1 MRNQNFTKRRLLNG
15 STQVDADGGRHDVS
29 ILQSQVSEAVQAL
42 RAKRVPFAVQAAQQQ
57 DGGLLGVVANLIV
70 PVALLGG
77 LLFLTVVGFIIF
89 VSLARKKR
97 SLNGTYSPQ
106 KLELQAPRLELDF
119 IMKPPNEERL
129 I

>member
-1 MRNQNFTKRRLLNG
+1 LVLL
-15 STQVDADGGRHDVS
+15 
-29 ILQSQVSEAVQAL
+29 
-42 RAKRVPFAVQAAQQQ
+42 
-57 DGGLLGVVANLIV
+57 VAPL
-70 PVALLGG
+70 AGG
-77 LLFLTVVGFIIF
+77 LLFVAVVGLIVF

-119 IMKPPNEERL
+119 MMKPPNEERL

>member
-1 MRNQNFTKRRLLNG
+1 MFVESEWDGRDKDGDWLLL
-15 STQVDADGGRHDVS
+15 VIAP
-29 ILQSQVSEAVQAL
+29 LA
-42 RAKRVPFAVQAAQQQ
+42 
-57 DGGLLGVVANLIV
+57 GGLMFVAVV
-70 PVALLGG
+70 G
-77 LLFLTVVGFIIF
+77 LLVF

-119 IMKPPNEERL
+119 MMKPPNEERL

>member
-1 MRNQNFTKRRLLNG
+1 MKGDWAPEFGESTWLALL
-15 STQVDADGGRHDVS
+15 A
-29 ILQSQVSEAVQAL
+29 
-42 RAKRVPFAVQAAQQQ
+42 P
-57 DGGLLGVVANLIV
+57 
-70 PVALLGG
+70 LLGG

>member
-1 MRNQNFTKRRLLNG
+1 MFVESEWDGRDEDGDWLLL
-15 STQVDADGGRHDVS
+15 VIAP
-29 ILQSQVSEAVQAL
+29 LA
-42 RAKRVPFAVQAAQQQ
+42 
-57 DGGLLGVVANLIV
+57 GGLMFVAVV
-70 PVALLGG
+70 G
-77 LLFLTVVGFIIF
+77 LLVF

-119 IMKPPNEERL
+119 MMKPPNEERL

>member
-1 MRNQNFTKRRLLNG
+1 MFVEGEWDGRNKSGDWLLM
-15 STQVDADGGRHDVS
+15 VVAP
-29 ILQSQVSEAVQAL
+29 LA
-42 RAKRVPFAVQAAQQQ
+42 
-57 DGGLLGVVANLIV
+57 GGLMFVAVV
-70 PVALLGG
+70 G
-77 LLFLTVVGFIIF
+77 LLVF

-119 IMKPPNEERL
+119 MMKPPNEERL

>member
-1 MRNQNFTKRRLLNG
+1 MRNQNFTAPSETRRLLNG
-15 STQVDADGGRHDVS
+15 YTQVDADGGRHDVS

-77 LLFLTVVGFIIF
+77 LLFLLRGGPGGQGGGPF
-89 VSLARKKR
+89 
-97 SLNGTYSPQ
+97 GGGDGPMGM
-106 KLELQAPRLELDF
+106 LQSRAKVEVEPETGADAA
-119 IMKPPNEERL
+119 
-129 I
+129 

>member
-1 MRNQNFTKRRLLNG
+1 MYVEGSRRTSNDDWLVLL
-15 STQVDADGGRHDVS
+15 
-29 ILQSQVSEAVQAL
+29 
-42 RAKRVPFAVQAAQQQ
+42 
-57 DGGLLGVVANLIV
+57 VAPL
-70 PVALLGG
+70 AGG
-77 LLFLTVVGFIIF
+77 LLFVAVVGLIVF

-119 IMKPPNEERL
+119 MMKPPNEERL

>member
-1 MRNQNFTKRRLLNG
+1 MFVESELDGRDKDGDWLLL
-15 STQVDADGGRHDVS
+15 VIAP
-29 ILQSQVSEAVQAL
+29 LA
-42 RAKRVPFAVQAAQQQ
+42 
-57 DGGLLGVVANLIV
+57 GGLMFVAVV
-70 PVALLGG
+70 G
-77 LLFLTVVGFIIF
+77 LLVF

-119 IMKPPNEERL
+119 MMKPPNEERL

>member
-1 MRNQNFTKRRLLNG
+1 VFVESELDGRDKDGDWLLL
-15 STQVDADGGRHDVS
+15 VIAP
-29 ILQSQVSEAVQAL
+29 LA
-42 RAKRVPFAVQAAQQQ
+42 
-57 DGGLLGVVANLIV
+57 GGLMFVAVV
-70 PVALLGG
+70 G
-77 LLFLTVVGFIIF
+77 LLVF

-119 IMKPPNEERL
+119 MMKPPNEERL

>member
-1 MRNQNFTKRRLLNG
+1 MSGDWKGLEE
-15 STQVDADGGRHDVS
+15 DGDWLVLVIAPLAGGMLFV
-29 ILQSQVSEAVQAL
+29 AVI
-42 RAKRVPFAVQAAQQQ
+42 
-57 DGGLLGVVANLIV
+57 GLIV
-70 PVALLGG
+70 
-77 LLFLTVVGFIIF
+77 F

-97 SLNGTYSPQ
+97 SQNGTYSPQ

>member
-1 MRNQNFTKRRLLNG
+1 MRTGGEDWLVLL
-15 STQVDADGGRHDVS
+15 
-29 ILQSQVSEAVQAL
+29 
-42 RAKRVPFAVQAAQQQ
+42 
-57 DGGLLGVVANLIV
+57 VAPL
-70 PVALLGG
+70 AGG
-77 LLFLTVVGFIIF
+77 LLFVAVVGLIVF

-119 IMKPPNEERL
+119 MMKPPNEERL